1 MKKIG
6 FIFAIVASIM
16 MTACNNKSYTING
29 QVDASLD
36 STMVYLQDAATE
48 AVIDSALVL
57 DGKFVIKGEVQEAM
71 ICDIFAAVVQLP
83 IIIEPGYSYEVN
95 IDENNIVSNAPLNG
109 DLMLVYGNI
118 NSINDSLKAF
128 IEQIEPL
135 MENGEV
141 SEEVM
146 EQFYAIQE
154 KGVEG
159 LTVLIEELLAKHPN
173 DAMGVIL
180 MKYYF
185 SITSDYAMVDAQL
198 ASMGDVVK
206 THPALASEIATLEQL
221 RPTMSGA
228 MFTDFTVTQPDGQDV
243 SLSDYVGKG
252 KYVLVDFWASWCAP
266 CRRAMPKIKA
276 LYEEYNPKGLDV
288 LGVLVWD
295 EVEDSK
301 KAIEEE
307 KAPWPQI
314 LNTQRV
320 ATDLYAINGI
330 PHLIFFAPDGTILK
344 RGLPDDELINFV
356 KETIDNN
363 K

>member
-1 MKKIG
+1 
-6 FIFAIVASIM
+6 
-16 MTACNNKSYTING
+16 
-29 QVDASLD
+29 
-36 STMVYLQDAATE
+36 
-48 AVIDSALVL
+48 
-57 DGKFVIKGEVQEAM
+57 
-71 ICDIFAAVVQLP
+71 
-83 IIIEPGYSYEVN
+83 
-95 IDENNIVSNAPLNG
+95 
-109 DLMLVYGNI
+109 
-118 NSINDSLKAF
+118 
-128 IEQIEPL
+128 
-135 MENGEV
+135 
-141 SEEVM
+141 
-146 EQFYAIQE
+146 
-154 KGVEG
+154 
-159 LTVLIEELLAKHPN
+159 
-173 DAMGVIL
+173 
-180 MKYYF
+180 
-185 SITSDYAMVDAQL
+185 
-198 ASMGDVVK
+198 
-206 THPALASEIATLEQL
+206 
-221 RPTMSGA
+221 MSGA

-252 KYVLVDFWASWCAP
+252 KYVLVDFWASWCGP
-266 CRRAMPKIKA
+266 CRRAMPLIKA